1 MPEHSTT
8 VRNVAALAVARV
20 GRVEATGDPLLPFRL
35 VDEQGAGI
43 PAVTEFLHHMLA
55 DDASPA
61 SLRSYAYELL
71 AWFRFLG
78 AVMVPWDLAGRVEA
92 RDFALWLKTVKK
104 PARER
109 RPDAPAPGSVNPVTG
124 KAAPGDNY
132 AARTR
137 RHARAVIRSFYE
149 YHREMHGRPLVNPFP
164 QAKGAEEGQLNAHHN
179 PMQPFRRP
187 SRRAAYQPKEPRPAP
202 RSIPDQA
209 FNDLF
214 AGLACNRDRA
224 LIAFY
229 ISTGARASEL
239 LGVAQGLVAPEEQ
252 TIGVVRKGSRALQH
266 LPASA
271 DAFVWLR
278 LYQQE
283 MHGLVPRGPGEPL
296 WWTLRRPLAPLTYDA
311 ARMTFTR
318 VNGRRWRILKLP
330 TPAGTRAAAG
340 LHSVSCPRSSVC
352 IAIGAADEEQLGE
365 EWNGTAWRMIGA
377 QGEPGRDVHPN
388 LLGISCWQAR
398 RCMAVGSYFGV
409 SEVVHVLAEEWNG
422 RIWRLLPAG
431 RGS

>member
-1 MPEHSTT
+1 
-8 VRNVAALAVARV
+8 
-20 GRVEATGDPLLPFRL
+20 
-35 VDEQGAGI
+35 
-43 PAVTEFLHHMLA
+43 MLA

-71 AWFRFLG
+71 AWFRFLD

-104 PARER
+104 PARQR

-124 KAAPGDNY
+124 KAAPGESY

-164 QAKGAEEGQLNAHHN
+164 QAKGAEEGQLNARHN
-179 PMQPFRRP
+179 PMQPFRQP

-209 FNDLF
+209 FSDLF

-266 LPASA
+266 LPAST

-296 WWTLRRPLAPLTYDA
+296 WWTLRRPFAPLTYDA

-318 VNGRRWRILKLP
+318 VNRMLGANWTLHDLRHSAAKRMVRDPHLTLADVQWVLGHAHLTTTEIY
-330 TPAGTRAAAG
+330 TAPA
-340 LHSVSCPRSSVC
+340 P
-352 IAIGAADEEQLGE
+352 DEVI
-365 EWNGTAWRMIGA
+365 T
-377 QGEPGRDVHPN
+377 
-388 LLGISCWQAR
+388 
-398 RCMAVGSYFGV
+398 
-409 SEVVHVLAEEWNG
+409 HVLAHHD
-422 RIWRLLPAG
+422 RQRTQQAKPPAPPAPG
-431 RGS
+431 YRPEVLAVLFGTPAASGENR

>member
-1 MPEHSTT
+1 MPERSTT
-8 VRNVAALAVARV
+8 VRDIAALAVARV
-20 GRVEATGDPLLPFRL
+20 GRVEETGEPLLPFRL
-35 VDEQGAGI
+35 LDEQGAEV

-71 AWFRFLG
+71 PWFRFLD
-78 AVMVPWDLAGRVEA
+78 AVMVPWDLAGRAEA

-104 PARER
+104 PARPR

-124 KAAPGDNY
+124 KATSGENY

-179 PMQPFRRP
+179 PMQLFRRP
-187 SRRAAYQPKEPRPAP
+187 SRRAQYQPKEPRPAP

-214 AGLACNRDRA
+214 AGLTCNRDRA

-239 LGVAQGLVAPEEQ
+239 LGVPQGLVAPEEQ

-266 LPASA
+266 LPAST

-283 MHGLVPRGPGEPL
+283 MLGLVPREPDEPV
-296 WWTLRRPLAPLTYDA
+296 WWTLRRPFRPLAYDA
-311 ARMTFTR
+311 ARMVFTR
-318 VNGRRWRILKLP
+318 VNRMLGANWTLHDLRHSAAKRMVRDPHLTLADVQWVLGHAHLSTTEIYTTP
-330 TPAGTRAAAG
+330 T
-340 LHSVSCPRSSVC
+340 
-352 IAIGAADEEQLGE
+352 ADEVI
-365 EWNGTAWRMIGA
+365 A
-377 QGEPGRDVHPN
+377 
-388 LLGISCWQAR
+388 
-398 RCMAVGSYFGV
+398 
-409 SEVVHVLAEEWNG
+409 HVLAHHE
-422 RIWRLLPAG
+422 RQRTQQARPPAPPAPG
-431 RGS
+431 YRPEVLAVLFGTSSAISGENR

>member
-8 VRNVAALAVARV
+8 IRDVGALAVARS
-20 GRVEATGDPLLPFRL
+20 GRVQETGDPLAPFRL
-35 VDEQGAGI
+35 VDEHGAEV

-71 AWFRFLG
+71 AWFRFLDAAG
-78 AVMVPWDLAGRVEA
+78 VAWDLAGRAEA
-92 RDFALWLKTVKK
+92 RDFALWLKTVRK
-104 PARER
+104 PTRIR

-124 KAAPGDNY
+124 KATPGENY

-164 QAKGAEEGQLNAHHN
+164 QAKGAEDGQLNAHHN
-179 PMQPFRRP
+179 PMRPFRQ
-187 SRRAAYQPKEPRPAP
+187 SARRAAYQPKEPKPAP

-209 FNDLF
+209 FSDLF

-239 LGVAQGLVAPEEQ
+239 LGARRGLVAPEEQ
-252 TIGVVRKGSRALQH
+252 TIGVIRKGSRALQY

-283 MHGLVPRGPGEPL
+283 MLDLAPRGPDEPV
-296 WWTLRRPLAPLTYDA
+296 WWTLRRPFRPLTYDA
-311 ARMTFTR
+311 ARMVFTR
-318 VNGRRWRILKLP
+318 VNR
-330 TPAGTRAAAG
+330 
-340 LHSVSCPRSSVC
+340 
-352 IAIGAADEEQLGE
+352 
-365 EWNGTAWRMIGA
+365 
-377 QGEPGRDVHPN
+377 
-388 LLGISCWQAR
+388 LLGANWTLHDLRHSAAKRMVRDPRLTLADVQWVLGHVHITTTEIYTAPAQD
-398 RCMAVGSYFGV
+398 
-409 SEVVHVLAEEWNG
+409 EVIAHVLAHHERQRAG
-422 RIWRLLPAG
+422 QARPPAPPAPG
-431 RGS
+431 YRPEVLAALFGTSGPGGENR